1 MPIHTKLVS
10 WQLEH
15 PPVTPEWIC
24 AVVGIGVANA
34 VPGAVL
40 VDEAGTMAPGVEPR
54 WQVSQVVDDGMC
66 EVTPTGVVCG
76 MTTMAV
82 TPVKLAPVIVG
93 PWQAAQLLVMPL
105 WLISEPLNFAP
116 LGTGVVAML
125 EPAPTWHTSHDA
137 AVGTCLAGRPT
148 MVKFAAGIAKLAA
161 AAPWHCEQLV
171 LVLWALAWML
181 ASVGSTEKSVD
192 VWQAWQVAVADV
204 GM

>member
-1 MPIHTKLVS
+1 MPIHTKFVS
-10 WQLEH
+10 WQPEH

-40 VDEAGTMAPGVEPR
+40 VDEAGTMAPGVVPR

-66 EVTPTGVVCG
+66 DVTPTGVVCG

-125 EPAPTWHTSHDA
+125 EPAPTWQTSHDA
-137 AVGTCLAGRPT
+137 AVGVGFGGGPPL
-148 MVKFAAGIAKLAA
+148 VKFAAGNAKPPPP
-161 AAPWHCEQLV
+161 APRGCEQV
-171 LVLWALAWML
+171 V
-181 ASVGSTEKSVD
+181 
-192 VWQAWQVAVADV
+192 
-204 GM
+204 